1 MQRSPRSSSP
11 SGVFSALPPF
21 EDDNGDGEE
30 ESKEWR
36 EDTRLMF
43 AADEE
48 AREGAELL
56 LPAHSQLGALVFVV
70 TAAVVQ
76 VVASKAVLNSVQSTY
91 LPVILSSRSL
101 TLPSPSSSDPF
112 HRRDLGRPAGFPS
125 AVGNVR

>member
-1 MQRSPRSSSP
+1 MSSREAPFVTRSPRLVGSPVSPSWSPRSSSP
-11 SGVFSALPPF
+11 SGVEFALPRL
-21 EDDNGDGEE
+21 EGDDGDGEE

-56 LPAHSQLGALVFVV
+56 LPAHAQLGALVFVV

-76 VVASKAVLNSVQSTY
+76 VVASKAVLNSVQSK
-91 LPVILSSRSL
+91 
-101 TLPSPSSSDPF
+101 
-112 HRRDLGRPAGFPS
+112 
-125 AVGNVR
+125 